1 MHSTPAFT
9 DSHVH
14 LDRYSHDEVTV
25 LLKRA
30 HQAGVARLLTVGT
43 DLPSSSRALQLAQ
56 QHAGVSA
63 AIGLHP
69 ASLALASLERDLLQL
84 AELAQRHRAEIIAI
98 GESGLDTL
106 EAAAP
111 LEAQERAFRFQLR
124 LARELA
130 LPFILHQQGAEQL
143 CQQIIR
149 DEQKKMEAL
158 EADGVRAP
166 PIIVHY
172 FVGDTESTQRWL
184 ALGCCIS
191 VGKPITR
198 PEHAALRQA
207 IAGISLEH
215 LLLETD
221 TYPLPG
227 RATEPAHIR
236 QIAEAVAAL
245 KQVSV
250 ETIAEQTTANYRRLF
265 CIKPGRD
272 RGEPA

>member
-1 MHSTPAFT
+1 MPIIPKYA

-14 LDRYSHDEVTV
+14 LDRYSDAGVAA
-25 LLKRA
+25 LLQRA
-30 HQAGVARLLTVGT
+30 YQAGVHHLLAIGT

-69 ASLALASLERDLLQL
+69 ASLAPASLEHDLLQL
-84 AELAQRHRAEIIAI
+84 TELAHVHRAEIVAI
-98 GESGLDTL
+98 GESGLEPL
-106 EAAAP
+106 EPAAP

-130 LPFILHQQGAEQL
+130 LPFILHQQGAEQP
-143 CQQIIR
+143 CQQILQ
-149 DEQKKMEAL
+149 DEQGSTSPTGQPGAET
-158 EADGVRAP
+158 AP

-172 FVGDTESTQRWL
+172 FVGDTESAQRWL
-184 ALGCCIS
+184 ALGCFIS
-191 VGKPITR
+191 VGKPVTR

-207 IAGISLEH
+207 VAGIPLDH

-227 RATEPAHIR
+227 RTTEPAHIP

-245 KQVSV
+245 KHVPLK
-250 ETIAEQTTANYRRLF
+250 TIAEQTTANYHRLF
-265 CIKPGRD
+265 RQTS
-272 RGEPA
+272 